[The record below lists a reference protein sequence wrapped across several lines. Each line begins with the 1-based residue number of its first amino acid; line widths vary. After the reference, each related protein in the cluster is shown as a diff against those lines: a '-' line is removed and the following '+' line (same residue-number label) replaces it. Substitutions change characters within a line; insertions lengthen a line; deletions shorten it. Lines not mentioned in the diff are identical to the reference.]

1 MRKIVFVIIFCFIIS
16 YCKAQIDTIN
26 KNTME
31 YFDKNK
37 YKNWEIDPDYYPI
50 TGAKF
55 LKKGD
60 ERVSIHFSNENII
73 EVKSN
78 YQSPIKTK
86 NIYYPSNKLLW
97 SSKKTFYNCII
108 GIVIEYNEI
117 GKAIKKTNYDK
128 EYAFT
133 IDELCDFIQDEY
145 NVNIRRIS
153 DRYIKW
159 NVKKIYEPT
168 LKKSCYRV
176 DFYAPKPQVGEIY
189 ARKEIYIDSK
199 TGKVLYEEDSFLFLE
214 GGDLLPKSKTDFPK
228 KDEINNNSTSIFI
241 EETIQPKEL
250 GVPYKQGGYYP
261 PDTYR
266 LYDGRAYNRE
276 EWALYVKS
284 RPWWERLFLS

>member
-1 MRKIVFVIIFCFIIS
+1 MKRLDFIKNMREISLLLFENQCFPKNRVKLISLLFLLAIIS
-16 YCKAQIDTIN
+16 CKGQNFNIH
-26 KNTME
+26 TMK
-31 YFDKNK
+31 YFDVNK
-37 YKNWEIDPDYYPI
+37 YKDWEIDPDYYPI
-50 TGAKF
+50 IGAKF
-55 LKKGD
+55 FKKGA

-86 NIYYPSNKLLW
+86 NIYYSSNKLLW

-128 EYAFT
+128 EYTFT

-153 DRYIKW
+153 DGYIKW
-159 NVKKIYEPT
+159 DVKKIYEPI

-176 DFYAPKPQVGEIY
+176 DFYTPKPQVGEIY

-214 GGDLLPKSKTDFPK
+214 GGDLLPKSKTDFHRK
-228 KDEINNNSTSIFI
+228 
-241 EETIQPKEL
+241 
-250 GVPYKQGGYYP
+250 
-261 PDTYR
+261 
-266 LYDGRAYNRE
+266 
-276 EWALYVKS
+276 
-284 RPWWERLFLS
+284 

>member
-1 MRKIVFVIIFCFIIS
+1 MIRILILFVLFTLYS
-16 YCKAQIDTIN
+16 EGQDLNIN
-26 KNTME
+26 LKKDKVME
-31 YFDKNK
+31 YFDVNK
-37 YKNWEIDPDYYPI
+37 YKDWEIDPDYYPI

-55 LKKGD
+55 FKKGA

-86 NIYYPSNKLLW
+86 NIYYSSNKLLW

-128 EYAFT
+128 EYTFT

-153 DRYIKW
+153 DGYIKW
-159 NVKKIYEPT
+159 DVKKIYEPI

-176 DFYAPKPQVGEIY
+176 DFYTPKPQVGEIY

-228 KDEINNNSTSIFI
+228 KDDINNKSTSIFI
-241 EETIQPKEL
+241 EETKEPL
-250 GVPYKQGGYYP
+250 NYSTNESRRNK
-261 PDTYR
+261 
-266 LYDGRAYNRE
+266 RALQE
-276 EWALYVKS
+276 I
-284 RPWWERLFLS
+284 